1 MDEYLLKE
9 YLPLAQVLASDG
21 AWPTLRA
28 LTTVSANLASRPL
41 DERVRTLRTSNEAVA
56 RTLLEYPVAAR
67 FLKLLGFVEVE
78 GFLSVVGT
86 DVQRSARAAVEALA
100 AVREEAERRGEL
112 RQEPGE
118 SGSGKRKGSRSR
130 RRRRSGGVILI

>member
-1 MDEYLLKE
+1 MADAALSSSAAMALNLSQER
-9 YLPLAQVLASDG
+9 QISVLASDG

-86 DVQRSARAAVEALA
+86 DETGVDEVLIEVANRWASAARTWIGLRFRMAASKIGFVSTTS
-100 AVREEAERRGEL
+100 V
-112 RQEPGE
+112 
-118 SGSGKRKGSRSR
+118 
-130 RRRRSGGVILI
+130 